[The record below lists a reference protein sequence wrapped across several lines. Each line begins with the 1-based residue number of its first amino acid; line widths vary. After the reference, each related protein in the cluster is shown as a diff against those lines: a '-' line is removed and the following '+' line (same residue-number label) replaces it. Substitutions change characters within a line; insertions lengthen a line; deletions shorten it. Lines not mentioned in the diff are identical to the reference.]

1 MAPHEVN
8 DKILLIPR
16 NDGFLVSVD
25 GKVYL
30 VPQTAMQIMH
40 LGIKCLQ
47 AGLEM
52 QRMDQEYNDNEH

>member
-16 NDGFLVSVD
+16 NDGFIVSVD

-52 QRMDQEYNDNEH
+52 QRIDEAMKNEH

>member
-1 MAPHEVN
+1 MAPHKVN
-8 DKILLIPR
+8 DKILLVPR

-52 QRMDQEYNDNEH
+52 QRMDRKCYDNEH

>member
-1 MAPHEVN
+1 MSSTEVN

-16 NDGFLVSVD
+16 NDGFLVSMD

-52 QRMDQEYNDNEH
+52 QRMEEENYDHEH

>member
-16 NDGFLVSVD
+16 NDGFIVSVN

-52 QRMDQEYNDNEH
+52 QRIKEATKDEH

>member
-8 DKILLIPR
+8 DKILLVPR
-16 NDGFLVSVD
+16 NDGFVVSVH

-30 VPQTAMQIMH
+30 VPQSAMQIMH

-52 QRMDQEYNDNEH
+52 QRMEQEYYDNEH

>member
-16 NDGFLVSVD
+16 NDGFVVSVH

-52 QRMDQEYNDNEH
+52 QRIDEATKDEH

>member
-1 MAPHEVN
+1 MARHEVN

-16 NDGFLVSVD
+16 NDGFIVSVD

-52 QRMDQEYNDNEH
+52 QRIDEAMKDEH